1 MKQFEVLMAK
11 ELFAGS
17 DIIRRFTYKAKN
29 AGDNYA
35 LFWEADCFGCDSP
48 CDATGLKLV
57 IL

>member
-1 MKQFEVLMAK
+1 MKQYEVLIAK

-17 DIIRRFTYKAKN
+17 DVIRRFTYKAKN

-35 LFWEADCFGCDSP
+35 LFWEADCFVCDSP
-48 CDATGLKLV
+48 YDAIGLKSA